1 MKKQNS
7 RERKISMRNKE
18 TNNTRH
24 WLTVMMLVLSA
35 SAWGQETFTR
45 MKGYYRVWQTTNDSL
60 TYFWDGYME
69 VYVPD
74 GYDETSNNTFCDRK
88 ILGERHRS
96 AAFADGNDL
105 FMQMGLPNPETTPLI
120 ESVTGD
126 EYSTRSNGDIYF
138 LKYKAGHIE
147 KTDSLCTITMDEL
160 AGRPDHSLDMSQ
172 LKMYGFT
179 GTMTAFDETETYTT
193 QTGRPYTLADMTSSS
208 KRQTL
213 NVRRTGGDEKNE
225 ITIVSQ
231 LYITD
236 RQKIDKAQLKK
247 IKKEKTRKWEFTIPT
262 NIPPLDSHIAEQWMK
277 MK

>member
-1 MKKQNS
+1 
-7 RERKISMRNKE
+7 MRNKE